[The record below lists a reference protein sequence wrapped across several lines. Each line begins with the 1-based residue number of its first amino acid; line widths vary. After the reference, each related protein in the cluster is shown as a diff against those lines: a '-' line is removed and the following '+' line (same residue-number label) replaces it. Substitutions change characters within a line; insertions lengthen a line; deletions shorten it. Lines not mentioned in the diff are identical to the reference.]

1 MKMTMAK
8 APTFIGILV
17 LCFLISSANGEY
29 KIYQDPKQPVDKR
42 VTDLLSRMTLEEK
55 VGQMT
60 QIDRLVASGDVLK
73 KYYIG
78 KATSRSFS
86 TACVVTTVCSMIL

>member
-1 MKMTMAK
+1 MAK

-17 LCFLISSANGEY
+17 LCFLISLANGEY

-42 VTDLLSRMTLEEK
+42 VTDLLGRMTLEEK

-60 QIDRLVASGDVLK
+60 QIDRLVASADVLK

-78 KATSRSFS
+78 KGNIKI
-86 TACVVTTVCSMIL
+86 ILNCLCCYLSL